1 MRPNVAKDTTVQ
13 VDIHQGSEFIDLDI
27 DLVFPKA
34 PCSGKLLKSKVKF
47 DAVLDIMLKT
57 GYTEKVND

>member
-1 MRPNVAKDTTVQ
+1 VSQWKNYMRPNVAKDTTVQ

-34 PCSGKLLKSKVKF
+34 PCSGKFQV
-47 DAVLDIMLKT
+47 I
-57 GYTEKVND
+57 

>member
-34 PCSGKLLKSKVKF
+34 PCSGKFQV
-47 DAVLDIMLKT
+47 I
-57 GYTEKVND
+57 